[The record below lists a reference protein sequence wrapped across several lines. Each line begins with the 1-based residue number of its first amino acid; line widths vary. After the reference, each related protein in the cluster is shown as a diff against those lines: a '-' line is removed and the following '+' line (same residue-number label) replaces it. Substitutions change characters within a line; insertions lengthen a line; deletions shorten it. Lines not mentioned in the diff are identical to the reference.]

1 MRTDATKG
9 IVKKKG
15 CMRRK
20 HRKLHIEPELDITAF
35 MNLMI
40 VLVPVLLLGMVF
52 SQTSILD
59 LNFSAG
65 SQEIDVDIE
74 NLQIQLIVREQ
85 ALVVADSKGGLIK
98 RIDNIGSSYQFEEL
112 RLVLKQLKARLPEKK
127 DISILAEKNTSYQT
141 LVTAMD
147 TARSYPAV
155 VAANLVEAE
164 LFPEISIGDA
174 PDLPVSESTE
184 GVQ

>member
-1 MRTDATKG
+1 
-9 IVKKKG
+9 
-15 CMRRK
+15 MRRK
-20 HRKLHIEPELDITAF
+20 HRKLHVEPELDITAF

-59 LNFSAG
+59 LNFPAG
-65 SQEIDVDIE
+65 SQDLDVDVE
-74 NLQIQLIVREQ
+74 NLQIQLIIREHS
-85 ALVVADSKGGLIK
+85 LVVADSKGGLIK
-98 RIDNIGSSYQFEEL
+98 RIENTDSRYQFDAL
-112 RLVLKQLKARLPEKK
+112 RLVLKQLKARLPDKK
-127 DISILAEKNTSYQT
+127 DISILSEKNTSYQT

-155 VAANLVEAE
+155 VAASLVEAE

-174 PDLPVSESTE
+174 PDLPISGIAE
-184 GVQ
+184 GGK

>member
-1 MRTDATKG
+1 
-9 IVKKKG
+9 
-15 CMRRK
+15 MRRK
-20 HRKLHIEPELDITAF
+20 HRKLHVEPELDITAF

-65 SQEIDVDIE
+65 SEDLDVELE
-74 NLQIQLIVREQ
+74 NLQIQVVVREQ
-85 ALVVADSKGGLIK
+85 ALIVADSKGGLIK
-98 RIDNIGSSYQFEEL
+98 RIDNVESGYQFDEL

-147 TARSYPAV
+147 TVRSYPAV
-155 VAANLVEAE
+155 VAASLVEAE
-164 LFPEISIGDA
+164 LFPDISIGDA
-174 PDLPVSESTE
+174 PDLPLSNTPDLPLNSTKE
-184 GVQ
+184 GGQ